1 MMLTFEAAEAIR
13 RLAET
18 RGAEGLRI
26 FRAGGSLESSGVDLR
41 IEPAA
46 GPGPRDTVVELEGAQ
61 LFLDPEAERTME
73 GKLLDTEVK
82 GDDVRFA
89 LLEQMDEEPG
99 A

>member
-13 RLAET
+13 RLVKAPGT
-18 RGAEGLRI
+18 EGLRI
-26 FRAGGSLESSGVDLR
+26 FRAGHSLESRAVDLQ
-41 IEPAA
+41 IAPAA
-46 GPGPRDTVVELEGAQ
+46 GPEPQDTVVELDGAQ